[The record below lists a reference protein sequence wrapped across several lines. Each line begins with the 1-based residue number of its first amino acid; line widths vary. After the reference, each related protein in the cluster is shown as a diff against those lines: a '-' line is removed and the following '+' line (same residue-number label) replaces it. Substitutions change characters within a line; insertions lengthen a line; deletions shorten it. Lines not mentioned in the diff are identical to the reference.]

1 MEYGSV
7 IKNNKIIPSAAKWMD
22 QEIIIL
28 SEVNQR
34 KTNIIF
40 LKCGI

>member
-1 MEYGSV
+1 MEYDSV
-7 IKNNKIIPSAAKWMD
+7 IKNNKIIPSAAKLID

-34 KTNIIF
+34 KTNMIF
-40 LKCGI
+40 LICGM